1 MLGIC
6 QQRKI
11 YWWKNST
18 FWGAIRSLQL
28 CPTLCDP
35 MNCSSSIG
43 FSRQEYWS
51 GLPHPPP
58 GDLRNPGI
66 KPMSLT
72 FPALADR
79 FFTTSASWKAL
90 EKWGEG
96 HLLYKK
102 VKFVTFQWPLLL
114 GSWVFLICG
123 FRGQGSTNLEW
134 QLNFPGIEI
143 RPRLSHLPSSNRG
156 GLSFSVLWG
165 WKGSTGSA
173 EVWRREKPEVEGVSV
188 FVLVCPTLGMS
199 PFFFLVSVFPF
210 EEWDWW

>member
-35 MNCSSSIG
+35 MNCSPSIG

-143 RPRLSHLPSSNRG
+143 RPRLSHLSSSNRG
-156 GLSFSVLWG
+156 DCLSVSSEAGRAVPGVQRFGEERSLRWKESLFLSWSV
-165 WKGSTGSA
+165 
-173 EVWRREKPEVEGVSV
+173 PH
-188 FVLVCPTLGMS
+188 
-199 PFFFLVSVFPF
+199 
-210 EEWDWW
+210 